1 MMITANQPTS
11 SAGPSSRMHLPRS
24 RGAVSGTLLVLL
36 GIWGALIPFVG
47 PIFDYAYTPD
57 DSWHYTVGRLW
68 LEILPGAAA
77 VVGGLILLFSAHRLL
92 ALLGGWLG
100 ALAGAWFVLGQV
112 VSTFWH
118 ERGPMAGA
126 PASANATRSAWEQ
139 IGFFSGLGVVIL
151 FLASLALGR
160 LSVVAV
166 KDLERTAEP
175 IDDGSPDEART
186 ARPESTRVIENE
198 PTVGESDRAT
208 SSDESDGHT
217 SSGSSRI

>member
-1 MMITANQPTS
+1 MITANQPAS
-11 SAGPSSRMHLPRS
+11 SAGTSSRMHLARS

-36 GIWGALIPFVG
+36 GIWGSLIPFVG

-118 ERGPMAGA
+118 GSPMAGA

-151 FLASLALGR
+151 FFASLALGR

-175 IDDGSPDEART
+175 TDDGSTDEART
-186 ARPESTRVIENE
+186 ARPEATRVIGNE
-198 PTVGESDRAT
+198 PTAGESDRTT
-208 SSDESDGHT
+208 SSVEK
-217 SSGSSRI
+217 